1 MLPPNLLSA
10 APIQAALIE
19 IMALHSTVTDLGIS
33 RDSAH
38 LLGRAE
44 TILRTHI
51 ETARTVETRITVEQY
66 AAVVGLTPAA
76 VRYRIRTGKLDA
88 IRYGKRWRV
97 PLPKGG
103 VE

>member
-38 LLGRAE
+38 LLGRAV

-51 ETARTVETRITVEQY
+51 ETARTVEMRITVEQY

-76 VRYRIRTGKLDA
+76 VRYRIRTGKLA
-88 IRYGKRWRV
+88 AMRYGKRWRV

-103 VE
+103 IE